1 MADRLQQQS
10 RAYVRNLLLGLLI
23 VHLLVSAWVASV
35 LMGSR
40 TAHEDT
46 AAMVTKNMAT
56 ALDQTLSG
64 TIGGVNLNLL
74 AAVDFM
80 EERLRA
86 GRQLD
91 VADVNTHLMQAQARL
106 HYVTSLRATD
116 SEGTVLYGAEV
127 APQVHVSWA
136 DREFFALLRADAE
149 AGLSVT
155 NPMYGTLTKR
165 WILSFARRY
174 NYPDGRFAGV
184 VAASIPVEYFNEQ
197 LASLDIGPRGVAVL
211 RDANL
216 GLIARHPDSDAP
228 ADQLGATWL
237 SPELAAAVAS
247 GQDTVTYPARNT
259 ADGIARINTY
269 RRLTSVPFHLI
280 TGVGAP
286 DYMASWY
293 GEVRNSL
300 AQLAV
305 FMFMTALA
313 AWLLYQSH
321 AREQRDQLRMTSV
334 LRGASDGIHVLDTEG
349 KLLLANESFYQMLG
363 RQNHD
368 NTGLHLRDWDDSPN
382 PASVGQMQAAMTEVL
397 HTGKQTLVQTMQ
409 RRLDGSRLPVE
420 VSLLP
425 QEMDGQTVLF
435 CSARD
440 ISDRLKAEAEVRQTQ
455 ELMLAAIDVV
465 DEAFVIFD
473 QSDRLVYCNDNF
485 RNLYATSAD
494 LLVHGEPFE
503 RIVRKGAERG
513 IYLDAIG
520 NMDAF
525 VAGVVAAHQTGN
537 QQALTRLS
545 NGRIIRVVDKKLPN
559 GSIAGFRIDV
569 TELVEATSRAE
580 QLARSKSRFLANMS
594 HEIRTPMNAVL
605 CMISLLQATPLSV
618 RQQDYARKAE
628 SAAKSLLGLIN
639 DVLDYS
645 KVESGKVPL
654 ECQPFSLEKLLR
666 TLAVVL
672 SATIKS
678 RDMEVLFDVDA
689 DLPETLVGDGMRLQ
703 QILTNMGDNAVK
715 FTSYGQVVIGIH
727 ALPAAVQT
735 VRLAFTIQDSGIGIA
750 PEHQQL
756 VFGAFSQAEASTT
769 RRFGGTGLGL
779 AISKSLVESMG
790 GTLHLVSTPDVG
802 STFRFELSFPLPMT
816 LQPSANPIQPS
827 ALPSQQVLIVDDN
840 PVAGH
845 LLQKLVHSMG
855 WTGQW
860 HSTGSAALACVQ
872 KALQTQLE
880 QFPFSLVLL
889 KSALPDMDSWQLCQT
904 LRQLAQPCKG
914 AAPLVFMQSA
924 TGQQELNLHTASEP
938 SLVDG
943 LLVKPFTPAMLRE
956 ALLHAKSGNT
966 QPSGKTA
973 TRISQRP
980 LAGMRILVVE
990 DNLINQ
996 QVAEELLTAEGA
1008 IVSLAANGQ
1017 LGVEAVRAAARQFD
1031 VVLMDIQM
1039 PVLDGYAATQQ
1050 IRKELRLG
1058 LVDLPIV
1065 AMTANAMASDRE
1077 ACLAAGM
1084 NAHVGKPFDIALLV
1098 QLLLHITGFAN
1109 ADKQQAASWPSDA
1122 RPVGARHGEARPEGA
1137 RPGGAR
1143 LGETRHF
1150 DGINLQLA
1158 LSRMAGSETL
1168 YVRTARAFVTTL
1180 ATLHTDLL
1188 QHLHAQDRKKLVM
1201 ALHTLKGNAATVGL
1215 PGLAEQARQLEKLC
1229 ASTADANTCQTAL
1242 QTLAAAVDSARPLLE
1257 QAIAMLENAAPS
1269 PSPGLPHPTAAPSQ
1283 QAMEAGLAELAQ
1295 LLEQSNLLALDLFEQ
1310 LRGSQSFFP
1319 ASLYEPLDAALQ
1331 DLNLKT
1337 AAHLVNSYLSETLG
1351 LKAGVRRED
1360 AGVR

>member
-1 MADRLQQQS
+1 MTDRLQQQS
-10 RAYVRNLLLGLLI
+10 RAYVRNLLLGLLA
-23 VHLLVSAWVASV
+23 VNLLVSAWVASV

-40 TAHEDT
+40 TAHEAT
-46 AAMVTKNMAT
+46 AGMVTKNMAT
-56 ALDQTLSG
+56 ALDQTLTG
-64 TIGGVNLNLL
+64 TIGGININLL

-80 EERLRA
+80 EERLRS
-86 GRQLD
+86 GRKLE
-91 VADVNTHLMQAQARL
+91 VADVNTHLMQAQTRL

-116 SEGTVLYGAEV
+116 SEGAVLYGAEV

-155 NPMYGTLTKR
+155 NPIYGKLTKR

-184 VAASIPVEYFNEQ
+184 VAASMPVEYFNQQ
-197 LASLDIGPRGVAVL
+197 LASLDIGPSGVALL

-216 GLIARHPDSDAP
+216 GLIARHPASTLP
-228 ADQLGATWL
+228 AGQLGAKGF
-237 SPELAAAVAS
+237 SPELAAAIAS
-247 GQDTVTYPARNT
+247 GQDTVTYHARNT
-259 ADGIARINTY
+259 ADGIERINTY
-269 RRLTSVPFHLI
+269 RRLTSVPFHLV
-280 TGVGAP
+280 TGVGEP

-293 GEVRNSL
+293 VEVRNSV

-305 FMFMTALA
+305 FMAMMALA

-321 AREQRDQLRMTSV
+321 AREQRDQLRIASV

-349 KLLLANESFYQMLG
+349 KLLLANESFFRMLG
-363 RQNHD
+363 RQGHD
-368 NTGLHLRDWDDSPN
+368 NTGLCLQDWDDSPK
-382 PASVGQMQAAMTEVL
+382 PGQMQATMAEVL

-409 RRLDGSRLPVE
+409 RRLDGGRLHVE

-440 ISDRLKAEAEVRQTQ
+440 ISDRLKAEAEVHRTQ

-473 QSDRLVYCNDNF
+473 QSDRLVYCNDKY

-494 LLVHGEPFE
+494 LLVYGEPFE

-520 NMDAF
+520 RLDAF
-525 VAGVVAAHQTGN
+525 VESVVAAHQTGN

-545 NGRIIRVVDKKLPN
+545 NGRIIRVVDKQLPN
-559 GSIAGFRIDV
+559 GSMAGFRIDV

-580 QLARSKSRFLANMS
+580 QLAQSKSRFLANMS

-605 CMISLLQATPLSV
+605 GMLSLLQATPLSV
-618 RQQDYARKAE
+618 RQQDYTRKAE

-645 KVESGKVPL
+645 KVESGKVTL
-654 ECQPFSLEKLLR
+654 ESLPFSLEKLLR

-672 SATIKS
+672 SATIKTG
-678 RDMEVLFDVDA
+678 DMEVLFDVDA
-689 DLPETLVGDGMRLQ
+689 NVPDTLVGDAMRLQ
-703 QILTNMGDNAVK
+703 QIFTNLGDNAVK
-715 FTSYGQVVIGIH
+715 FTRYGQVVIGIH
-727 ALPAAVQT
+727 ALPAAAQT
-735 VRLAFTIQDSGIGIA
+735 VRLAFTIQDSGMGIA

-790 GTLHLVSTPDVG
+790 GTLQLESTPDVG
-802 STFRFELSFPLPMT
+802 STFRFELSFASPMALEPT
-816 LQPSANPIQPS
+816 ASQAAKA

-855 WTGQW
+855 WTGEWFCTRQ
-860 HSTGSAALACVQ
+860 AALERVQ
-872 KALQTQLE
+872 VRDALQTQPGP
-880 QFPFSLVLL
+880 FPFSLVLL
-889 KSALPDMDSWQLCQT
+889 KSALPGTDSWQFCQV
-904 LRQLAQPCKG
+904 LRQLMRPCVG
-914 AAPLVFMQSA
+914 AAPLIVMLSA
-924 TGQQELNLHTASEP
+924 TGQQELDLHP
-938 SLVDG
+938 RYQPGLVDA
-943 LLVKPFTPAMLRE
+943 LLVKPFTAAMLRE
-956 ALLHAKSGNT
+956 ALLQAR
-966 QPSGKTA
+966 SGKA
-973 TRISQRP
+973 QRDSKQAARVSQRP

-1008 IVSLAANGQ
+1008 LVSLAANGE
-1017 LGVEAVRAAARQFD
+1017 LGVAAVRAAAPQFD
-1031 VVLMDIQM
+1031 AVLMDIQM
-1039 PVLDGYAATQQ
+1039 PVLDGYAATRQ
-1050 IRKELRLG
+1050 IRKELGLG

-1084 NAHVGKPFDIALLV
+1084 NAHVGKPFDIA
-1098 QLLLHITGFAN
+1098 QLASQLLHITGFAAVPQEFASPPGPAAPRHPERN
-1109 ADKQQAASWPSDA
+1109 TEAVQGMELQAA
-1122 RPVGARHGEARPEGA
+1122 
-1137 RPGGAR
+1137 
-1143 LGETRHF
+1143 
-1150 DGINLQLA
+1150 LA
-1158 LSRMAGSETL
+1158 RMAGSRAL
-1168 YVRTARAFVTTL
+1168 YIRTAQAFLQVLKT
-1180 ATLHTDLL
+1180 APTDLL
-1188 QHLHAQDRKKLVM
+1188 RYLQANQRQKLAM
-1201 ALHTLKGNAATVGL
+1201 ALHTLKGNAATLGL
-1215 PGLAEQARQLEKLC
+1215 PGLAEQARLLEKMC
-1229 ASTADANTCQTAL
+1229 GSADSATITATITATSHTDADTCQIAL
-1242 QTLAAAVDSARPLLE
+1242 QALAAAIDSAQPLLE
-1257 QAIAMLENAAPS
+1257 QAIALLEHTAPAPS
-1269 PSPGLPHPTAAPSQ
+1269 PNPALPSTPPASSP
-1283 QAMEAGLAELAQ
+1283 EALHADLAELAQ
-1295 LLEQSNLLALDLFEQ
+1295 LLAQSNLQALELFEQ
-1310 LRGSQSFFP
+1310 LRGYRDLFLP
-1319 ASLYEPLDAALQ
+1319 DLYRQLAAALQ
-1331 DLNLKT
+1331 DLDFKT
-1337 AAHLVNSYLSETLG
+1337 AERLVNSLMSAPLG
-1351 LKAGVRRED
+1351 
-1360 AGVR
+1360 

>member
-1 MADRLQQQS
+1 MAVRLQQQS

-23 VHLLVSAWVASV
+23 VNLLVGAWVASV

-40 TAHEDT
+40 TAHEET
-46 AAMVTKNMAT
+46 AGMVTKNMAT
-56 ALDQTLSG
+56 ALDQTLTG
-64 TIGGVNLNLL
+64 TIGGINLNLL

-80 EERLRA
+80 EERLRS
-86 GRQLD
+86 GRKLE
-91 VADVNTHLMQAQARL
+91 VADVNTHLMQAQTRL

-116 SEGTVLYGAEV
+116 SEGAVLYGAEV

-155 NPMYGTLTKR
+155 NPIYGKLTKR

-184 VAASIPVEYFNEQ
+184 VAASIPVEYFNQQ
-197 LASLDIGPRGVAVL
+197 LASLDIGPNGVALL

-216 GLIARHPDSDAP
+216 GLIARHPASTSP
-228 ADQLGATWL
+228 AGQLGAKGF
-237 SPELAAAVAS
+237 SPELATAIAS
-247 GQDTVTYPARNT
+247 GQDTVTYHSRNT
-259 ADGIARINTY
+259 ADGIERINTY
-269 RRLTSVPFHLI
+269 RRLTSAPFHLV
-280 TGVGAP
+280 TGVGEP

-293 GEVRNSL
+293 VEVRNSV

-305 FMFMTALA
+305 FMAMMALA

-321 AREQRDQLRMTSV
+321 AREQRDQLRIASV

-349 KLLLANESFYQMLG
+349 KLLLANESFYRMLG
-363 RQNHD
+363 RQGHD
-368 NTGLHLRDWDDSPN
+368 NTSLCLQDWDDSPK
-382 PASVGQMQAAMTEVL
+382 PGQMQATMAEVL

-409 RRLDGSRLPVE
+409 RRLDGSRLHVE

-440 ISDRLKAEAEVRQTQ
+440 ISDRLKAEAEVHRTQ

-473 QSDRLVYCNDNF
+473 QSDRLVYCNDKY

-494 LLVHGEPFE
+494 LLMYGEPFE

-520 NMDAF
+520 RIDAF
-525 VAGVVAAHQTGN
+525 VEMVVAAHQTGN

-559 GSIAGFRIDV
+559 GSMAGFRIDV

-580 QLARSKSRFLANMS
+580 QLAQSKSRFLANMS

-605 CMISLLQATPLSV
+605 GMLSLLQATPLSV
-618 RQQDYARKAE
+618 RQQDYTRKAE

-645 KVESGKVPL
+645 KVESGKVTL
-654 ECQPFSLEKLLR
+654 ECLPFSLDKLLR

-678 RDMEVLFDVDA
+678 KDMEVLFDVDA
-689 DLPETLVGDGMRLQ
+689 NLPETLIGDGMRLQ
-703 QILTNMGDNAVK
+703 QILTNLGDNAVK
-715 FTSYGQVVIGIH
+715 FTSYGQVVIGVH
-727 ALPAAVQT
+727 ALPAAAQT
-735 VRLAFTIQDSGIGIA
+735 VRLAFTVQDSGIGIA

-779 AISKSLVESMG
+779 AISKSLIESMG
-790 GTLHLVSTPDVG
+790 GTLQLQSTPDVG
-802 STFRFELSFPLPMT
+802 STFRFELDFA
-816 LQPSANPIQPS
+816 SAMSLESTDRHPRQA
-827 ALPSQQVLIVDDN
+827 ALPTQKVLIVDDN

-860 HSTGSAALACVQ
+860 FSTGSAALQHVQ
-872 KALQTQLE
+872 AAVETLPGQY
-880 QFPFSLVLL
+880 PFSLLL
-889 KSALPDMDSWQLCQT
+889 VKSALPETDSWQLCQV
-904 LRQLAQPCKG
+904 LRERMLPCRG
-914 AAPLVFMQSA
+914 AAPLVFMLSA
-924 TGQQELNLHTASEP
+924 TGKQELDLHPRSEP
-938 SLVDG
+938 GLVDG
-943 LLVKPFTPAMLRE
+943 LLVKPFTAAMLRE
-956 ALLHAKSGNT
+956 ALLHAQSGNVLRDG
-966 QPSGKTA
+966 QTA
-973 TRISQRP
+973 TRVSQRP

-1017 LGVEAVRAAARQFD
+1017 LGVEAVRAAAPQFD

-1039 PVLDGYAATQQ
+1039 PVLDGYAATRQ
-1050 IRKELRLG
+1050 IRKQLRLG

-1065 AMTANAMASDRE
+1065 AMTANAMPSDRE

-1084 NAHVGKPFDIALLV
+1084 NAHVGKPFDIA
-1098 QLLLHITGFAN
+1098 QLASQLIHITGFA
-1109 ADKQQAASWPSDA
+1109 APKEFGKPQAAAQPSNA
-1122 RPVGARHGEARPEGA
+1122 APNRLERSMEEVEGM
-1137 RPGGAR
+1137 
-1143 LGETRHF
+1143 E
-1150 DGINLQLA
+1150 LQTALA
-1158 LSRMAGSETL
+1158 RMAGSRAL
-1168 YVRTARAFVTTL
+1168 YIRTAQAFLQVLETVQ
-1180 ATLHTDLL
+1180 TDLL
-1188 QHLHAQDRKKLVM
+1188 RYLQANERQKLVM
-1201 ALHTLKGNAATVGL
+1201 ALHTLKGNAATLGL
-1215 PGLAEQARQLEKLC
+1215 PGLAEQARLLEKLC
-1229 ASTADANTCQTAL
+1229 ANDADTDTCQTAL
-1242 QTLAAAVDSARPLLE
+1242 QTLAAAVDTARPLLE
-1257 QAIAMLENAAPS
+1257 QAIGLLKHAAPAPS
-1269 PSPGLPHPTAAPSQ
+1269 PNPALPTTPPVPSPEALH
-1283 QAMEAGLAELAQ
+1283 AGLAELAQ
-1295 LLEQSNLLALDLFEQ
+1295 LLAQSNLQALELFEQ
-1310 LRGSQSFFP
+1310 LRGYRDLFP
-1319 ASLYEPLDAALQ
+1319 SGLYGQLDAALQ
-1331 DLNLKT
+1331 DLYLG
-1337 AAHLVNSYLSETLG
+1337 AAERLVNTFTSKTLG
-1351 LKAGVRRED
+1351 
-1360 AGVR
+1360 